1 MIDQTIKKYISE
13 VQALRDRGIATEPSY
28 RTPFQNFIS
37 ECLRIK
43 RLSIKVIQ
51 EQKREEFG
59 APDFRIER
67 SDLDLVGYIETK
79 DVEKDLSD
87 VLKGKLKDDK
97 ERLNRY
103 LEAVPNLILTNYLD
117 FVLFRDGK
125 KVLTASL
132 EESGGL
138 EKLLEDFFLYEY
150 PVATKPSELA
160 SYLAKK
166 CKTLKGILVERLLRE
181 ERANKDIVLTPF
193 YNAFRDYLMPSL
205 EKEHFADAYAQ
216 TITYGLFLAR
226 LHSQGPFTRR
236 AAREGI
242 PKSIPLLRSIFD
254 HIAGD
259 LPPDVEWIID
269 ELVGVLSKAALEAIL
284 AEFRFGEIEHDPFI
298 HFYEDFLKVY
308 NPKEKERR
316 GVFYTPEPV
325 VSFITRSVDKLL
337 KSHFEKEGL
346 EDEGVVVLDPAAG
359 TGTFLAYCIE
369 LIKENLKKKGEEGT
383 FNQIVEKHIL
393 KNLYGFEILVS
404 PYAICH
410 LKLSKVLEDLGYNLS
425 PIDRLKVYLT
435 NTLELKEQGVLE
447 LPFIKDLTMESHE
460 ANEVKGKKPVLVV
473 LGNPPYSV
481 SSNNKSDFI
490 MKRLEDYKKEVK
502 GERNIQP
509 LDDDYIKFLRFA
521 QWKIAE
527 QNGEGIV
534 AMITNNSYLSGLIH
548 RGMRRHLLETFDEM
562 YILNLH
568 GNSLIGETAPDGSKD
583 ENVFDIRVGTAIAIF
598 VNRKGRSLDQSRE
611 RPVKLAQVYYYDLY
625 GLRERKH
632 DFLWSKD
639 IRTVKW
645 KRLPQRGP
653 YFFFVPKDFAGDGKY
668 SRFWS
673 MDKIFIKS
681 SEGVKTHRDHFI
693 VDFEKEVLQEKL
705 NNFRTSRLADNDLA
719 KEYGLSNTVDF
730 NISTVREAF
739 KKVETKHFKE
749 YFYRPFD
756 IRWIYYDS
764 MFVDRAREEIMRH
777 FIVGENLGLALI
789 RRIREP
795 IFRHVY
801 VTNKVTD
808 KTITSSRDNAHV
820 FPLYLYTEFNGKH
833 LKEPNLR
840 PEFLKETKSLY
851 GKVSPEEIL
860 YYIYAIL
867 HSPLYRQRYQE
878 FLKIDFPRI
887 PLFEDKLLF
896 KRLARVGERLVKLHL
911 LEDFKKGYQPGYP
924 VGGGHIVEKVAYDEV
939 NGRVYINETQYFGKI
954 PPEVWDSHVGGYQVL
969 QKWLKDRKDRALSL
983 EEIKTYRQI
992 VAALRETIET
1002 MSRPPLANLPL
1013 DH

>member
-1 MIDQTIKKYISE
+1 MIDQAIKKYISE

-37 ECLRIK
+37 ECSRIK

-67 SDLDLVGYIETK
+67 SDFDLVGYIETK

-87 VLKGKLKDDK
+87 ILKGKLKDDK
-97 ERLNRY
+97 ERLDRY

-138 EKLLEDFFLYEY
+138 EKLLEDFLLYEY
-150 PVATKPSELA
+150 PVATKPAELA
-160 SYLAKK
+160 AYLAKK
-166 CKTLKGILVERLLRE
+166 CKALKGILVERLVRE

-269 ELVGVLSKAALEAIL
+269 ELVGVLSKAALETIL

-325 VSFITRSVDKLL
+325 VSFITRSVDQLL
-337 KSHFEKEGL
+337 KSHFDKEGL

-410 LKLSKVLEDLGYNLS
+410 LKLSKVLEDLGYNLN
-425 PIDRLKVYLT
+425 PQERLKVYLT
-435 NTLELKEQGVLE
+435 NTLELKEQSVLE

-490 MKRLEDYKKEVK
+490 MRRLEDYKKEVK

-568 GNSLIGETAPDGSKD
+568 GNSLIGETAPDSSKD

-598 VNRKGRSLDQSRE
+598 VSRKGRSLGQSKE

-625 GLRERKH
+625 GLREHKH
-632 DFLWSKD
+632 DFLWSKN

-653 YFFFVPKDFAGDGKY
+653 HFFFVPKDLKKEVEYSKFLRIEEIFNKY
-668 SRFWS
+668 TSG
-673 MDKIFIKS
+673 I
-681 SEGVKTHRDHFI
+681 KTHDDTSLVKFQPTK
-693 VDFEKEVLQEKL
+693 EKY
-705 NNFRTSRLADNDLA
+705 D
-719 KEYGLSNTVDF
+719 
-730 NISTVREAF
+730 
-739 KKVETKHFKE
+739 KK

-756 IRWIYYDS
+756 TRYVEYDIKK
-764 MFVDRAREEIMRH
+764 VVRH
-777 FIVGENLGLALI
+777 RYEMMQHFLVGENLGLISGRQGQVL
-789 RRIREP
+789 RME
-795 IFRHVY
+795 FDWDLLS
-801 VTNKVTD
+801 VTD
-808 KTITSSRDNAHV
+808 RLADTNFFYRGGIII

-833 LKEPNLR
+833 LKELNLR
-840 PEFLKETKSLY
+840 PEFLKETKNRY

-860 YYIYAIL
+860 YYIYAVL
-867 HSPLYRQRYQE
+867 HSPLYRKRYQE

-924 VGGGHIVEKVAYDEV
+924 VGGGHVVEKVTYDEV

-992 VAALRETIET
+992 VAALRETIEI
-1002 MSRPPLANLPL
+1002 MSIPPLANLHL